1 MRDSGMLGRYSH
13 GVWWYLFERISAFV
27 GLGSFAFLRKHA
39 DRGRPSLPILTES
52 MTYVSQLCFFVRL
65 DSSSTSCP
73 G

>member
-1 MRDSGMLGRYSH
+1 M
-13 GVWWYLFERISAFV
+13 FERISAFV
-27 GLGSFAFLRKHA
+27 GFGSFAFLRKHA

-52 MTYVSQLCFFVRL
+52 MTYVSQLCFFVRA